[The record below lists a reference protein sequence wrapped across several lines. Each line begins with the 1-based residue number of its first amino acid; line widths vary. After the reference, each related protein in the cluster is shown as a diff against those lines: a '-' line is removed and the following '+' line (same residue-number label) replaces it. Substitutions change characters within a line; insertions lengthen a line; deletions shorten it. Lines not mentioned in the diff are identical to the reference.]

1 MPSRSPSCVGPRHD
15 GQGAPRHEHEPRGPV
30 LGPTSTRE
38 AQEAED
44 PVLKALVGGSTASP
58 RASKAAVGQ

>member
-1 MPSRSPSCVGPRHD
+1 MPLGGPEKQRPGAHQPPYRADTLPS
-15 GQGAPRHEHEPRGPV
+15 QA
-30 LGPTSTRE
+30 LGWNSEE